1 MRTVLTRP
9 AQEWIE
15 GWPLGNGIT
24 AAMLWGPPGRTVLSL
39 NHVDFWRDHA
49 GRQIGDYSQIVRQA
63 RDLMM
68 AGQAKEANDLYAQK
82 IDMAVMPRDHETSDS
97 YTGYTNSFQ
106 PIGDLVLELDGQ
118 DACRDYR
125 RSLDLV
131 SGTAAVRWRT
141 EGRIT
146 QECFVPLNDDVI
158 VVRLTAERQL
168 SGRLQFTRRPQDH
181 YRWSAKVEGASLC
194 VQGAFDEGVG
204 SGLEASLHC
213 DGGTVRAD
221 HQANGLVFTDA
232 TDLVLLIA
240 VEAGKGDRDWL
251 AAAREKMQR
260 ARGVAV
266 AEMRDRHIREHST
279 AFGRASLCLD
289 RVNKNK
295 EANLS
300 ELIGRAVD
308 GTFEPRLAEA
318 IFDMGRYLILAAN
331 RAGRR
336 PANLQGIWNDQFTP
350 EWDADWH
357 FDMNVEMN
365 HWLCNPAALPE
376 CNLALFN
383 QMDRFVETGRSN
395 AAKMA
400 GCAGILFYGIAGG
413 DSMVWSR
420 QGPFWS
426 GAAAWI
432 AQHYW
437 THYEYTMDLDFLR
450 ERAYPFIREV
460 GLFYRDFLVRIED
473 GSYVTGLSHSPEN
486 APANGYAMT
495 VHAAMDTALVR
506 EVMRHLLEGGQ
517 ILGVDRDLWPL
528 WRELHD
534 RILPYAIGEGGE
546 LKEWP
551 APLAEQPA
559 HRHFSH
565 LYPLFPGDEFTFEQ
579 TPELME
585 AARKAVALR
594 EAQGRSHNFGWSYAY
609 LAAMYARLGDAEL
622 ACESLF
628 CLARSV
634 LLENLL
640 TVGCDLHDNALT
652 ADWAFNVPRLFQIEA
667 GLGAAFAVAE
677 MLLQSHRGIIRLLPA
692 LPTAWPEGEVRGL
705 RARGAFSVGIAWTNS
720 RLTEARITSDK
731 GQPCRVRCP
740 AADNPLQ
747 VTHQGHTIPTTPRD
761 DVVEFATEPGETY
774 LITPQHAT

>member
-318 IFDMGRYLILAAN
+318 IFDMGRYLTTELD
-331 RAGRR
+331 
-336 PANLQGIWNDQFTP
+336 QGVAPDGTRVVS
-350 EWDADWH
+350 A
-357 FDMNVEMN
+357 V
-365 HWLCNPAALPE
+365 
-376 CNLALFN
+376 NLAVTWEP
-383 QMDRFVETGRSN
+383 QVPISAEAS
-395 AAKMA
+395 
-400 GCAGILFYGIAGG
+400 YGLG
-413 DSMVWSR
+413 
-420 QGPFWS
+420 
-426 GAAAWI
+426 WI
-432 AQHYW
+432 ID
-437 THYEYTMDLDFLR
+437 EYK
-450 ERAYPFIREV
+450 
-460 GLFYRDFLVRIED
+460 GLTVIHHD
-473 GSYVTGLSHSPEN
+473 GSTLGFSSALAFLPDINTGITVLSNQYGSLLNDALRVRLLELLFDQPKEH
-486 APANGYAMT
+486 
-495 VHAAMDTALVR
+495 DALVR
-506 EVMRHLLEGGQ
+506 FSVEQTEKALVELRANLLDSVDVAVVTPFLGTYTNSALGSLTLALEGESLLADAGEFVVE
-517 ILGVDRDLWPL
+517 LVPHVGDDGEVDAYWSISSGLAL
-528 WRELHD
+528 EL
-534 RILPYAIGEGGE
+534 E
-546 LKEWP
+546 LL
-551 APLAEQPA
+551 LAE
-559 HRHFSH
+559 
-565 LYPLFPGDEFTFEQ
+565 D
-579 TPELME
+579 
-585 AARKAVALR
+585 
-594 EAQGRSHNFGWSYAY
+594 GRPTVV
-609 LAAMYARLGDAEL
+609 LG
-622 ACESLF
+622 
-628 CLARSV
+628 
-634 LLENLL
+634 
-640 TVGCDLHDNALT
+640 G
-652 ADWAFNVPRLFQIEA
+652 
-667 GLGAAFAVAE
+667 GAAEYVFE
-677 MLLQSHRGIIRLLPA
+677 
-692 LPTAWPEGEVRGL
+692 PT
-705 RARGAFSVGIAWTNS
+705 S
-720 RLTEARITSDK
+720 
-731 GQPCRVRCP
+731 
-740 AADNPLQ
+740 
-747 VTHQGHTIPTTPRD
+747 
-761 DVVEFATEPGETY
+761 
-774 LITPQHAT
+774 